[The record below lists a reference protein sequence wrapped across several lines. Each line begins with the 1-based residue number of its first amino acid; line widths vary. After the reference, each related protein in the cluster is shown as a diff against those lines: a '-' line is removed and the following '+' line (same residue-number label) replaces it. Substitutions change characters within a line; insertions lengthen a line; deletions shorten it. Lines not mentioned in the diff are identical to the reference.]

1 MRNVCACNGV
11 KSKEHVHE
19 AKRNTISLAVI
30 YIMNKGEDI
39 NVCEELHRLIY
50 CSYVKKSSSR
60 KYTFVQIYFAE
71 ITVKPDLRSLSTNGV
86 MLVFG
91 QGDFGQLGLGEDV
104 TEKMRP
110 AAISEYQDII
120 AIAAGAM
127 HNVCLRKT
135 GEILT
140 FGCNDEGALGR
151 DTTKEGSET
160 VPGTVEL
167 PEKAIQVTA
176 GDSHTAALLEDGR
189 VFAWGTFRV
198 CSFY

>member
-1 MRNVCACNGV
+1 MAQVSTDRYV
-11 KSKEHVHE
+11 VHIL
-19 AKRNTISLAVI
+19 KNHLRTS
-30 YIMNKGEDI
+30 I
-39 NVCEELHRLIY
+39 NLY
-50 CSYVKKSSSR
+50 K
-60 KYTFVQIYFAE
+60 FYFTE

-160 VPGTVEL
+160 VPGAVEL

-198 CSFY
+198 CFFLLIYIIFAYL

>member
-1 MRNVCACNGV
+1 
-11 KSKEHVHE
+11 
-19 AKRNTISLAVI
+19 
-30 YIMNKGEDI
+30 
-39 NVCEELHRLIY
+39 
-50 CSYVKKSSSR
+50 
-60 KYTFVQIYFAE
+60 
-71 ITVKPDLRSLSTNGV
+71 

-110 AAISEYQDII
+110 AAISDYQDVVG
-120 AIAAGAM
+120 IAAGAM

-135 GEILT
+135 GEVLT

-160 VPGTVEL
+160 VPGVVDL
-167 PEKAIQVTA
+167 PDKAVQVTA
-176 GDSHTAALLEDGR
+176 GDSHTAALLDDGR

-198 CSFY
+198 YLFYQFTFLQDCHRPGKSGKNMEFKLVREMYKKA